1 MSALLVRP
9 GNLVRVGASLASCGC
24 SLCSSAPDI
33 SPEIAQLCQGK
44 TIVDLKSFQPPIT
57 QFVGSDE
64 AECILGTSGVGLLS
78 TMALLL
84 VLCVCV
90 CVCVCIQNQY
100 TRALSL
106 VAGRMT
112 QSMAEMATISS
123 LGFLEKIT
131 WREAVE
137 STRST
142 LEVATIG
149 CLVTNRVRRANK

>member
-90 CVCVCIQNQY
+90 CVCVYTKSIYACAFTCRWQDDTIYGGNGNDIIFGFSGKDYLAGGGGVDTIYAGSGNDWVLGNQSGK
-100 TRALSL
+100 TS
-106 VAGRMT
+106 
-112 QSMAEMATISS
+112 
-123 LGFLEKIT
+123 K
-131 WREAVE
+131 
-137 STRST
+137 
-142 LEVATIG
+142 
-149 CLVTNRVRRANK
+149 